1 MVTNVTES
9 INWHLLMKPQPQTDE
24 FAASEKQAVQQADV
38 IQMPATR
45 RQEDLLNIDES
56 MSEFEWARVTC
67 KTWDMEQG

>member
-1 MVTNVTES
+1 
-9 INWHLLMKPQPQTDE
+9 MKPQPQTDE

-67 KTWDMEQG
+67 KHGTWNKANKEFGRLCV

>member
-1 MVTNVTES
+1 
-9 INWHLLMKPQPQTDE
+9 MKPQPQTDE

-38 IQMPATR
+38 IQMPAIR
-45 RQEDLLNIDES
+45 RQEDPAIDES

>member
-1 MVTNVTES
+1 
-9 INWHLLMKPQPQTDE
+9 MKPQPQTDE
-24 FAASEKQAVQQADV
+24 FATTEEQAVQQADV

>member
-1 MVTNVTES
+1 MA
-9 INWHLLMKPQPQTDE
+9 LLMKPQPQTDE
-24 FAASEKQAVQQADV
+24 FAISEKQAVQQADV

-45 RQEDLLNIDES
+45 RQEDLINIDES